1 MRKIYSLED
10 DLSVTKI
17 INEALENAGFDTR
30 SFSDYRLFF
39 DEVRKDKPDLILLDL
54 TLPLISGEEVLKYLK
69 GNLTMHNIPIIVLSG
84 SRDEKDLVNC
94 LDIGA
99 DDFIVKPF
107 SIIELISRIKS
118 VLRRFGI
125 KNNLMFDNIEISITE
140 RTVKVNK
147 SFVNLT
153 YKEFDLLLYFIER
166 FDKIVTKEELIKRF
180 WSQNLANSRSIDMHI
195 MALRGKI
202 FINTKLEIHTLLKV
216 GYKLCYRG

>member
-99 DDFIVKPF
+99 DDFVVKPF
-107 SIIELISRIKS
+107 SIIELISRIKT

-125 KNNLMFDNIEISITE
+125 RNNLMFDNIEISITE

-153 YKEFDLLLYFIER
+153 YKEFDLLLYLIER
-166 FDKIVTKEELIKRF
+166 FDKIVTKEELVKRF

>member
-99 DDFIVKPF
+99 DDFVVKPF
-107 SIIELISRIKS
+107 SIIELISRIKT

-125 KNNLMFDNIEISITE
+125 RNNLMFDNIENVTLKGN
-140 RTVKVNK
+140 TVEDNK
-147 SFVNLT
+147 LAIVDIKHCKNLDLQDDAFT
-153 YKEFDLLLYFIER
+153 YKKD
-166 FDKIVTKEELIKRF
+166 
-180 WSQNLANSRSIDMHI
+180 
-195 MALRGKI
+195 
-202 FINTKLEIHTLLKV
+202 
-216 GYKLCYRG
+216 

>member
-99 DDFIVKPF
+99 DDFVVKPF
-107 SIIELISRIKS
+107 SIIELISRIKT

-125 KNNLMFDNIEISITE
+125 RNNLMFDNVLSVQFFEDRQLTIIIPIPPRNNPPKNQPNALLPLLCAIIGHNIIAT
-140 RTVKVNK
+140 TVTIIPK
-147 SFVNLT
+147 L
-153 YKEFDLLLYFIER
+153 E
-166 FDKIVTKEELIKRF
+166 
-180 WSQNLANSRSIDMHI
+180 ANSII
-195 MALRGKI
+195 
-202 FINTKLEIHTLLKV
+202 EPP
-216 GYKLCYRG
+216 

>member
-99 DDFIVKPF
+99 DDFVVKPF
-107 SIIELISRIKS
+107 SIIELISRIKT

-125 KNNLMFDNIEISITE
+125 RNNLMFDNIEISITE

-153 YKEFDLLLYFIER
+153 YKEFDLLLYLIER
-166 FDKIVTKEELIKRF
+166 FDKIVTKEELVKRF
-180 WSQNLANSRSIDMHI
+180 WSQNRANSRSIDMHI